1 LDLRVSE
8 VSEYDVQT
16 MGQGEGGGPKS
27 ERGKMVTRNNA
38 LNHTL
43 TSRAPVIPH
52 VESAREWNK
61 FRTEIVKSLEPDGP
75 LEEELAEQAA
85 LLLWRMR
92 RVTRY
97 EHESLEGTQDRIM
110 ENLWLTAKAL
120 GSEWPPESDDDFKA
134 EFFRHCRQLVIPD
147 ERAAN
152 KIVRWESHLRRQ
164 LRSALRELRLVQTF
178 RRDGKHG
185 TWVEVRR
192 E

>member
-1 LDLRVSE
+1 
-8 VSEYDVQT
+8 

-43 TSRAPVIPH
+43 SSRAPVLPH

-61 FRTEIVKSLEPDGP
+61 FRTAIVKSLEPDGP

-92 RVTRY
+92 RVTRF
-97 EHESLEGTQDRIM
+97 EHESLEGVQDRIM
-110 ENLWLTAKAL
+110 ENLLLTAKAL
-120 GSEWPPESDDDFKA
+120 YSEWPPETDEELRDT
-134 EFFRHCRQLVIPD
+134 FFRLSRQLVIPD
-147 ERAAN
+147 EGPAN